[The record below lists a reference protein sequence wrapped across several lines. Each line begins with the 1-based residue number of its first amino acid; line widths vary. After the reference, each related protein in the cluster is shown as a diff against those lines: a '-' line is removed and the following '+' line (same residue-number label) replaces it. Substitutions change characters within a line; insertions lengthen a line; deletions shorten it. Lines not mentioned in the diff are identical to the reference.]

1 MSSSPAASEAE
12 VSEVASSPS
21 AESAV
26 GRLAPATSDP
36 PVLPSIELPNRNA
49 SNGGTADDAPHDPK
63 HDSASRIGDKP
74 ADDGEDSSEGE
85 DVGADAY
92 KEEEDK
98 EGGVDGWYPAAR
110 SKAAKGKE
118 PVRKARGLEIRITP
132 LPAHLRDGY
141 KVAPRSTYVRSI
153 VNEIEGA
160 RGEEWYQIEYDDG
173 AVDQVSFDE
182 LVASENGLKALEHFQ
197 HPGDPIVDTMFGR
210 PHKKRK
216 HSHRDDSSDELR
228 YDDFPDDDDDN
239 EGDSDDM
246 DLDDDDDV
254 VRGSRRKSASSRKYP
269 AAEVSSRR
277 SSRRAAQSGSEPR
290 EHSQPTQRNLRPR
303 VTLITNQNRAVDHD
317 EDELAGE
324 SNARESEDDKDES
337 FIPLVRSDINPK
349 NPKRKRGR
357 PARVTY
363 RQASIEFEVRRS
375 GRANKATKAM
385 LDPADDDSF
394 YVEDDKVPAAPK
406 AVSIKEIFQPV
417 DNVEFVDAHS
427 KTCGTCGSSGT
438 NHNKGMLIHCQGCSF
453 SFHKVCLGYR
463 GMRDHRVSKVGTDH
477 FVLQCR
483 FCIGLYYKKDCKAP
497 RHDTCQ
503 ECRTVGPACRGFTPK
518 LTSKQ
523 EEKLRAANDGDDPI
537 TKVAAKLINNPENVL
552 FRCTRCKRA
561 FHYLH
566 LPRLENSADEDPA
579 DKDKIRAD
587 RLTEYSMHHTCKDC
601 LVHKNDEIQGL
612 VAWRPV
618 DHDSYQNESYSLISE
633 DDKEYLVKWGQ
644 MSHAHCTWMPG
655 AWIFGASHGTMRAS
669 FAKRDDG
676 QPPPPRFTKEDAIP
690 AEYLMADIIFA
701 AKYHSGSDRVASK
714 EDALARISKVKEVR
728 VKFQGLSY
736 DEVVWDS
743 PPSRSNRPL
752 WDAFKEAYE
761 EYINGKLFN
770 SVPPHIINQ
779 RIVKFCEN
787 PPPEIAE
794 QPEALTPSRRLMKYQ
809 VEGVNWL
816 VYHFYKMDSI
826 ILADEMGLG
835 KTIQICGMIG
845 YLALQQPKC
854 WPFLIVVPSSTCPN
868 WRREMKQWVP
878 DLRVVCYF
886 GGKVPQEIAYKNEL
900 FPDGSKDIK
909 AHVVIMSYDSA
920 QDPQTR
926 HLFRHVRWQGLVVDE
941 GQRLKNDQSLL
952 YGALRAM
959 KIPFRVLLTGTPL
972 QNNKRELFNLIQF
985 IDTSKIA
992 AKMDEE
998 YAELTNVNIRELHAL
1013 IKPYFLRRTKAD
1025 VLKFLPPMGQVIV
1038 PVSMS
1043 VVQEKLCKSIMAKN
1057 PQLIQ
1062 AIFAKS
1068 KMSKTERGSLN
1079 NILMQLR
1086 KCLCHPFVY
1095 SDAIEDRDLDAKT
1108 MQAGL
1113 IEASSKLVLLNMMLP
1128 KLKENG
1134 HRVLIF
1140 SQFLDQLNILEDFLH
1155 GLGFQYRRL
1164 DGSVTSLERQHRIDE
1179 FNAPGSEIFAFLLS
1193 TRAGG
1198 VGINLATADTVIILD
1213 PDFNPHQDIQALS
1226 RAHRI
1231 GQTKKV
1237 LCFQLMTKGSVE
1249 EKIMQMGRKKMA
1261 LDHVMIE
1268 TMDKQDVESDDL
1280 ESILKHGA
1288 EALFSEDN
1296 EKEIIK
1302 YDDASVEKLLDR
1314 SHLVAPELGEDDKR
1328 EREFTLARVW
1338 VNDKGGLVDDLE
1350 VVEGAGVSENVWE
1363 KLLMEREMDAK
1374 RRAEKE
1380 AVVLGRGGRRR
1391 QAVQYSQ
1398 HMQFDDEGPK
1408 SESEQDDDFVAN
1420 EVSDDDE
1427 ARIESDVQDAA
1438 RRTGPQELDATLQ
1451 WPPGSVGGAPSP
1463 QIPGSNA
1470 GYGQAAGPNGAV
1482 SLTAEA
1488 PATQPSHGVPGGVGV
1503 YGQTPGPNGV
1513 VPRPRGRPRGPAR
1526 SKPQQGPQQG
1536 PQQVSQPISQAALA
1550 GIQINLSALPTFS
1563 QPTKRGRPPNQPRPA
1578 PGQAVYRLGNSIGLV
1593 PPMMNLA
1600 QPQQPVAVLR
1610 SNGVNTNI
1618 GPGASLGP
1626 GVVNPGV
1633 MPTHPQAPQTYMSQL
1648 PRCEQCFHHHNP
1660 AAGCPF
1666 NPSSEMSIRV
1676 AIDRLRTSDLAQD
1689 VATRENLK
1697 AKLREMKLASKKG
1710 T

>member
-1 MSSSPAASEAE
+1 MARSPAAE
-12 VSEVASSPS
+12 VSEAASTLDTEP
-21 AESAV
+21 AAV
-26 GRLAPATSDP
+26 QLAAVTADP
-36 PVLPSIELPNRNA
+36 PPLLSIELPNRSA
-49 SNGGTADDAPHDPK
+49 VNGVTVDDASPDIEHEEEEK
-63 HDSASRIGDKP
+63 
-74 ADDGEDSSEGE
+74 EE
-85 DVGADAY
+85 VGAH
-92 KEEEDK
+92 EEADFN
-98 EGGVDGWYPAAR
+98 DWYPATR

-118 PVRKARGLEIRITP
+118 PVRGAGGLEIRITP
-132 LPAHLRDGY
+132 LPAYLHDEYR
-141 KVAPRSTYVRSI
+141 VAPRSTYVRSI
-153 VNEIEGA
+153 VNEIAGE
-160 RGEEWYQIEYDDG
+160 RGEEWYHIEYDDG
-173 AVDQVSFDE
+173 AIDQISFDE
-182 LVASENGLKALEHFQ
+182 LVASENGLKALELFQ
-197 HPGDPIVDTMFGR
+197 HPADSVGGTMPAR

-228 YDDFPDDDDDN
+228 YDDFPDEDDDN
-239 EGDSDDM
+239 EGGSDDM
-246 DLDDDDDV
+246 DLDDDDDDDDDDD
-254 VRGSRRKSASSRKYP
+254 RGHARRSVSSRGYR
-269 AAEVSSRR
+269 AEVSSRR
-277 SSRRAAQSGSEPR
+277 SSRRVTRTGTEPK
-290 EHSQPTQRNLRPR
+290 EHSRPAQRSLRPR
-303 VTLITNQNRAVDHD
+303 ITLRTGQNRAVDHE

-324 SNARESEDDKDES
+324 SMARESEDEDDES
-337 FIPLVRSDINPK
+337 FIPIIRSDINPQK
-349 NPKRKRGR
+349 PKRKRGR
-357 PARVTY
+357 PSRVTY

-375 GRANKATKAM
+375 GRANRTTKAM

-394 YVEDDKVPAAPK
+394 YIEDDKGPAVPK
-406 AVSIKEIFQPV
+406 AISIKEIFQPV
-417 DNVEFVDAHS
+417 DSVEFVDAHS
-427 KTCGTCGSSGT
+427 KTCGTCGSSGP

-483 FCIGLYYKKDCKAP
+483 FCIGLATKKDSKAP
-497 RHDTCQ
+497 QHDTCQ
-503 ECRTVGPACRGFTPK
+503 ECRSVGPACREFTPK

-523 EEKLRAANDGDDPI
+523 EEKLRTANNGEDPI
-537 TKVAAKLINNPENVL
+537 TKVAAKLINNHENVL
-552 FRCTRCKRA
+552 FRCTHCKRA

-566 LPRLENSADEDPA
+566 LPRLENVPDEDPT

-587 RLTEYSMHHTCKDC
+587 RLSEYSMHHACKDC
-601 LVHKNDEIQGL
+601 LVHKNDDIQSL

-618 DHDSYQNESYSLISE
+618 DPDSYKNESYGLVSE
-633 DDKEYLVKWGQ
+633 DDKEYLVKWAQ

-655 AWIFGASHGTMRAS
+655 AWIFGASHGTMRAAFS
-669 FAKRDDG
+669 RRDDG
-676 QPPPPRFTKEDAIP
+676 QPPPPRFTKDDAIP

-701 AKYHSGSDRVASK
+701 ARYHSGSDRIVSK
-714 EDALARISKVKEVR
+714 EDALAKISKVKEVR

-752 WDAFKEAYE
+752 WDTFKEAYV

-770 SVPPHIINQ
+770 TVSPQLINQ
-779 RIVKFCEN
+779 RIVAFCKN
-787 PPPEIAE
+787 PPPDIDE
-794 QPEALTPSRRLMKYQ
+794 QPEALTSSRRLMKYQ

-816 VYHFYKMDSI
+816 VWHFYKMESV

-835 KTIQICGMIG
+835 KTIQVCGMVG
-845 YLALQQPKC
+845 YLSLQQPKC

-878 DLRVVCYF
+878 DLRVVTYF

-926 HLFRHVRWQGLVVDE
+926 HLFRQVRWQGLVVDE
-941 GQRLKNDQSLL
+941 GQRLKNDQSIL

-959 KIPFRVLLTGTPL
+959 KVPFRLLLTGTPL

-985 IDTSKIA
+985 IDTSKVA
-992 AKMDEE
+992 AEMDEE
-998 YAELTNVNIRELHAL
+998 YAELTNENIPELHAL

-1108 MQAGL
+1108 MQTGL
-1113 IEASSKLVLLNMMLP
+1113 VEASSKLVLLNIMLP

-1140 SQFLDQLNILEDFLH
+1140 SQFLDQLSILEDFLN

-1164 DGSVTSLERQHRIDE
+1164 DGSVTSLERQHRIDD

-1288 EALFSEDN
+1288 EALFNEDN

-1302 YDDASVEKLLDR
+1302 YDEASVEKLLDR
-1314 SHLVAPELGEDDKR
+1314 SHLVAAELGEDDKR

-1350 VVEGAGVSENVWE
+1350 LAEGASVSENVWE

-1391 QAVQYSQ
+1391 QVVQYSQ

-1408 SESEQDDDFVAN
+1408 SESEQDEDFVAN
-1420 EVSDDDE
+1420 EASDDE
-1427 ARIESDVQDAA
+1427 ARIESDVQNAA
-1438 RRTGPQELDATLQ
+1438 RKTGQGHQELDTTLQ
-1451 WPPGSVGGAPSP
+1451 HHPDSIGGAPDP
-1463 QIPGSNA
+1463 HLPGNNPTQ
-1470 GYGQAAGPNGAV
+1470 GQAPGPNGAAFP
-1482 SLTAEA
+1482 TAI
-1488 PATQPSHGVPGGVGV
+1488 QSGLGVPAGVPN
-1503 YGQTPGPNGV
+1503 YSQPAQPAQPNGAV
-1513 VPRPRGRPRGPAR
+1513 RKPRGRPRGRPPLGSGR
-1526 SKPQQGPQQG
+1526 GRESR
-1536 PQQVSQPISQAALA
+1536 PQQVPQQIPQPVSQSGPPS
-1550 GIQINLSALPTFS
+1550 IQINLSALPTFQQ
-1563 QPTKRGRPPNQPRPA
+1563 QPKRGHIPNQPQA
-1578 PGQAVYRLGNSIGLV
+1578 PGQGVYALGSIGLGLTQLRPQV
-1593 PPMMNLA
+1593 P
-1600 QPQQPVAVLR
+1600 VLG
-1610 SNGVNTNI
+1610 SNNVGHSV
-1618 GPGASLGP
+1618 GPGINP
-1626 GVVNPGV
+1626 GVV
-1633 MPTHPQAPQTYMSQL
+1633 PTHPHIPQAQYVPQL
-1648 PRCEQCFHHHNP
+1648 PPHCAQCLHRHDP
-1660 AAGCPF
+1660 TKGCSF
-1666 NPSSEMSIRV
+1666 NPSSEMSIRM
-1676 AIDRLRTSDLAQD
+1676 AIDNLRASPLPQD
-1689 VATRENLK
+1689 ILTREALK
-1697 AKLREMKLASKKG
+1697 AKLREMRQSSKKG

>member
-1 MSSSPAASEAE
+1 M
-12 VSEVASSPS
+12 
-21 AESAV
+21 
-26 GRLAPATSDP
+26 LA
-36 PVLPSIELPNRNA
+36 
-49 SNGGTADDAPHDPK
+49 
-63 HDSASRIGDKP
+63 
-74 ADDGEDSSEGE
+74 
-85 DVGADAY
+85 
-92 KEEEDK
+92 
-98 EGGVDGWYPAAR
+98 
-110 SKAAKGKE
+110 
-118 PVRKARGLEIRITP
+118 
-132 LPAHLRDGY
+132 
-141 KVAPRSTYVRSI
+141 
-153 VNEIEGA
+153 
-160 RGEEWYQIEYDDG
+160 
-173 AVDQVSFDE
+173 
-182 LVASENGLKALEHFQ
+182 
-197 HPGDPIVDTMFGR
+197 R

-216 HSHRDDSSDELR
+216 HSHHDDSSDELR
-228 YDDFPDDDDDN
+228 YDDSPDDDDDN

-246 DLDDDDDV
+246 DIDGDDDDV
-254 VRGSRRKSASSRKYP
+254 RRHTRGSVSSRGYQ
-269 AAEVSSRR
+269 AEVSSRR
-277 SSRRAAQSGSEPR
+277 SSRRVAQTSTETR
-290 EHSQPTQRNLRPR
+290 EHSRPAQRALRPR
-303 VTLITNQNRAVDHD
+303 ITLVASQNRAVDHE

-324 SNARESEDDKDES
+324 NNARESEDDKDES
-337 FIPLVRSDINPK
+337 FIPIIRSDINPQK
-349 NPKRKRGR
+349 PKRKRGR
-357 PARVTY
+357 PSRVTY

-375 GRANKATKAM
+375 GRANKATRPM

-394 YVEDDKVPAAPK
+394 YVEDDKAPAVPK
-406 AVSIKEIFQPV
+406 AVSVKEIFQPV
-417 DNVEFVDAHS
+417 DNVGFVDAHS

-438 NHNKGMLIHCQGCSF
+438 NNNKGMLIHCQGCSF

-463 GMRDHRVSKVGTDH
+463 GMRDHRVSKVGPDH

-483 FCIGLYYKKDCKAP
+483 FCISLASKKDSKAP

-503 ECRTVGPACRGFTPK
+503 ECRSVGPACREFTPK

-523 EEKLRAANDGDDPI
+523 EEKLRAANDGEDPI
-537 TKVAAKLINNPENVL
+537 TKVPAKLINNPESVL
-552 FRCTRCKRA
+552 FRCTHCKRA

-566 LPRLENSADEDPA
+566 LPRLENVPDEDPT
-579 DKDKIRAD
+579 DRDKIRAD
-587 RLTEYSMHHTCKDC
+587 RLSEYSMYHTCKDC

-612 VAWRPV
+612 VAWRPT
-618 DHDSYQNESYSLISE
+618 DHDSYKNESYSLVSE

-644 MSHAHCTWMPG
+644 KSHAHCIWMPG
-655 AWIFGASHGTMRAS
+655 AWIFGASHATMRVA
-669 FAKRDDG
+669 FARRDDG
-676 QPPPPRFTKEDAIP
+676 QPPPPRFTKEAAIP

-701 AKYHSGSDRVASK
+701 ARYHNGSDRVVSK
-714 EDALARISKVKEVR
+714 EDALAKISKVKEVR

-736 DEVVWDS
+736 DDVVWDS

-761 EYINGKLFN
+761 EYINGKLF
-770 SVPPHIINQ
+770 STVSPHLINQ
-779 RIVKFCEN
+779 RIVAFCKN
-787 PPPEIAE
+787 PPPDIDE
-794 QPEALTPSRRLMKYQ
+794 QPEALTSSRRLMKYQ

-816 VYHFYKMDSI
+816 VWHFYKMESV

-835 KTIQICGMIG
+835 KTIQVCGMVG

-926 HLFRHVRWQGLVVDE
+926 YLFRHVRWQGLVVDE

-959 KIPFRVLLTGTPL
+959 KVPFRVLLTGTPL

-985 IDTSKIA
+985 IDTSKVA
-992 AKMDEE
+992 AEMDEE
-998 YAELTNVNIRELHAL
+998 YAELTNENIPELHAL

-1140 SQFLDQLNILEDFLH
+1140 SQFLDQLNILEDFLN

-1164 DGSVTSLERQHRIDE
+1164 DGSVTSLERQHRIDD

-1213 PDFNPHQDIQALS
+1213 PDFNPHQDLQALS

-1268 TMDKQDVESDDL
+1268 TMDRQDVESDDL

-1288 EALFSEDN
+1288 EALFNEDN
-1296 EKEIIK
+1296 EKEVIK
-1302 YDDASVEKLLDR
+1302 YDEASVEKLLDR
-1314 SHLVAPELGEDDKR
+1314 SHLVAAELGEDDKR

-1350 VVEGAGVSENVWE
+1350 LTEGAGVSENVWE

-1408 SESEQDDDFVAN
+1408 SESEQDEDFVAN
-1420 EVSDDDE
+1420 DASDDDD
-1427 ARIESDVQDAA
+1427 ARVESDVQNAA
-1438 RRTGPQELDATLQ
+1438 RKTGQGHQELDATLQ
-1451 WPPGSVGGAPSP
+1451 HHPGSVGGDPGSVDRAPSP
-1463 QIPGSNA
+1463 HLPGNSPA
-1470 GYGQAAGPNGAV
+1470 QGQAPGPNGAV
-1482 SLTAEA
+1482 FSTAL
-1488 PATQPSHGVPGGVGV
+1488 QPGLGVPGGA
-1503 YGQTPGPNGV
+1503 PNHSQIAQPNV
-1513 VPRPRGRPRGPAR
+1513 AVPKSRGRPRGRPPGSGRVQESR
-1526 SKPQQGPQQG
+1526 PQQG
-1536 PQQVSQPISQAALA
+1536 PQQVPPPVSQPAPPS
-1550 GIQINLSALPTFS
+1550 IQINLSALPTFHQ
-1563 QPTKRGRPPNQPRPA
+1563 QPRRDRLPNQPQH
-1578 PGQAVYRLGNSIGLV
+1578 PGRGVYGLGSIG
-1593 PPMMNLA
+1593 MGQSMNLA
-1600 QPQQPVAVLR
+1600 HTQQQVSVLGSNSVSR
-1610 SNGVNTNI
+1610 SV
-1618 GPGASLGP
+1618 GPGT
-1626 GVVNPGV
+1626 NPGV
-1633 MPTHPQAPQTYMSQL
+1633 MPTHPQTPQAQYMPQL
-1648 PRCEQCFHHHNP
+1648 PHCAQCFHHHDP
-1660 AAGCPF
+1660 TKGCPF
-1666 NPSSEMSIRV
+1666 DPSSEMSIRV
-1676 AIDRLRTSDLAQD
+1676 AIDRLRASPLPQD
-1689 VATRENLK
+1689 ILTREALR
-1697 AKLREMKLASKKG
+1697 AKLREMRQPSKKG
-1710 T
+1710 TELHHALFS